1 MVNKSIITVA
11 ALASV
16 IAIGLAAS
24 ATFVTAESAEILS
37 DAEEKKNKPS
47 APRYSETCAHGHNGF
62 ACEPPQYKKDIKDL
76 QERVSALEERASRP

>member
-1 MVNKSIITVA
+1 MVNKAIITVA

-16 IAIGLAAS
+16 VAIGLAAS
-24 ATFVTAESAEILS
+24 ATFVIAESAEALS
-37 DAEEKKNKPS
+37 DEEKKKKPS

-76 QERVSALEERASRP
+76 QERVSALEQRASRP

>member
-1 MVNKSIITVA
+1 MTNKSIITVA

-16 IAIGLAAS
+16 VVIGLTAS
-24 ATFVTAESAEILS
+24 ATFVTAESAETLS
-37 DAEEKKNKPS
+37 DAKTKKKPS

-76 QERVSALEERASRP
+76 QERVSALEQRASRP